1 MQQPA
6 AAERS
11 GERVLC
17 VSFNQDRSL
26 FALGTTFGFHVY
38 NTAPLKR
45 KYGRDWGSG
54 VGIVEV
60 YMRTNILA
68 LVGGGPASRFSPK
81 KLTVWDDYQN
91 RVIAEV
97 DFYADIA
104 AVQLRRDRIV
114 VALPG
119 AVDVL
124 NFTDLTVVAH
134 CPAAPA
140 MGPRTLAL
148 SQTSAVP
155 VLAFPVDR
163 AAAAAAAPGP
173 AFTTMAPVTAT
184 APSSAGATNGSGNGL
199 GNGSSGTTTTS
210 SSTEGL
216 LAVRRDL
223 SSLAAAAGAAPAEV
237 VPGAA
242 AALPSSTAS
251 STTTTMREMV
261 VVPAH
266 NGALACVALSEDG
279 ALAATA
285 SERGTLVRVWDTA
298 SGRLVKE
305 LRRGAD
311 GAHIWAMCF
320 SRDKT
325 LLAVSSSRGTC
336 HIFGVSG
343 VANKQSSL
351 WSLRGVLPAY
361 FGSEW
366 SSMQVS
372 VPAERSVLAFSD
384 DRSSLYMVFLDGT
397 YRRVELS
404 WESPTPTARLDPAV
418 GTVDLLHSIW

>member
-1 MQQPA
+1 MQQA
-6 AAERS
+6 AAPERS

-68 LVGGGPASRFSPK
+68 LVGGGAASRFSPK

-104 AVQLRRDRIV
+104 AVRLRRDRIV

-119 AVDVL
+119 SVDVL

-134 CPAAPA
+134 CAAAPA
-140 MGPRTLAL
+140 MTPRTLAL
-148 SQTSAVP
+148 SQTSDTP
-155 VLAFPVDR
+155 IIAF
-163 AAAAAAAPGP
+163 AAATPAPAPPATSTGVLSSGSASAAGG
-173 AFTTMAPVTAT
+173 
-184 APSSAGATNGSGNGL
+184 AGAGAGA
-199 GNGSSGTTTTS
+199 
-210 SSTEGL
+210 STEGV

-223 SSLAAAAGAAPAEV
+223 SSLASDAEAAAGAPA
-237 VPGAA
+237 GAA
-242 AALPSSTAS
+242 IAAGAVGGA
-251 STTTTMREMV
+251 RELV

-285 SERGTLVRVWDTA
+285 SDRGTLVRVWDTE

-311 GAHIWAMCF
+311 SAHVWAMCF

-366 SSMQVS
+366 SSMQVA
-372 VPAERSVLAFSD
+372 VPAERAVMAFSD
-384 DRSSLYMVFLDGT
+384 DRCSLYMVFLDGT
-397 YRRVELS
+397 YRRIELS
-404 WESPTPTARLDPAV
+404 WDAATPTARLDPSV
-418 GTVDLLHSIW
+418 GTVDLLHSVW

>member
-1 MQQPA
+1 MQQQQPA
-6 AAERS
+6 VPERS

-104 AVQLRRDRIV
+104 AVRLRRDRIV

-119 AVDVL
+119 SVDVL

-134 CPAAPA
+134 CAAAPA
-140 MGPRTLAL
+140 MTPRTLAL
-148 SQTSAVP
+148 SQTSDVP
-155 VLAFPVDR
+155 IIAFAGDR
-163 AAAAAAAPGP
+163 TATPP
-173 AFTTMAPVTAT
+173 PPSTTATTATATSTATT
-184 APSSAGATNGSGNGL
+184 APSSGAGAGAGAG
-199 GNGSSGTTTTS
+199 
-210 SSTEGL
+210 TEGV

-223 SSLAAAAGAAPAEV
+223 SGHGEGAAAGAS
-237 VPGAA
+237 AA
-242 AALPSSTAS
+242 AGVGVPA
-251 STTTTMREMV
+251 RELV

-285 SERGTLVRVWDTA
+285 SDKGTLVRVWDTE

-311 GAHIWAMCF
+311 SAHVWAMCF

-372 VPAERSVLAFSD
+372 VPAERSVMSFSD
-384 DRSSLYMVFLDGT
+384 DRCSLYMVFLDGT
-397 YRRVELS
+397 YRRIELC
-404 WESPTPTARLDPAV
+404 WDAATPTARLDPVV
-418 GTVDLLHSIW
+418 GTVDLLHAAW

>member
-1 MQQPA
+1 MQQQQPA
-6 AAERS
+6 VPERS

-104 AVQLRRDRIV
+104 AVRLRRDRIV

-119 AVDVL
+119 SVDVL

-134 CPAAPA
+134 CAAAPA
-140 MGPRTLAL
+140 MTPRTLAL
-148 SQTSAVP
+148 SQTSDVP
-155 VLAFPVDR
+155 IIAFAGDR
-163 AAAAAAAPGP
+163 TATPP
-173 AFTTMAPVTAT
+173 PPSTTATTATATSTATT
-184 APSSAGATNGSGNGL
+184 APSSGAGDCRALADPAAGAS
-199 GNGSSGTTTTS
+199 
-210 SSTEGL
+210 
-216 LAVRRDL
+216 
-223 SSLAAAAGAAPAEV
+223 AAAGVGVPA
-237 VPGAA
+237 
-242 AALPSSTAS
+242 
-251 STTTTMREMV
+251 RELV

-285 SERGTLVRVWDTA
+285 SDKGTLVRVWDTE

-311 GAHIWAMCF
+311 SAHVWAMCF

-372 VPAERSVLAFSD
+372 VPAERSVMSFSD
-384 DRSSLYMVFLDGT
+384 DRCSLYMVFLDGT
-397 YRRVELS
+397 YRRIELC
-404 WESPTPTARLDPAV
+404 WDAATPTARLDPVV
-418 GTVDLLHSIW
+418 GTVDLLHAAW